1 MICLFM
7 VMQKSMTKYI
17 TRMGQN
23 TGTLNASK
31 KVQTMAT
38 RMPLVAA
45 CLKRRRGQLGDSGT
59 ALPPRTAHGL
69 GAVLRV
75 RYECRT
81 TQTAAACGAQQRGED
96 ADTQSAR
103 PRVCSRAGRL
113 EDTAG

>member
-7 VMQKSMTKYI
+7 VMQKSMMKYM

-45 CLKRRRGQLGDSGT
+45 CLEGG
-59 ALPPRTAHGL
+59 
-69 GAVLRV
+69 
-75 RYECRT
+75 
-81 TQTAAACGAQQRGED
+81 
-96 ADTQSAR
+96 
-103 PRVCSRAGRL
+103 GR
-113 EDTAG
+113 

>member
-45 CLKRRRGQLGDSGT
+45 CLK
-59 ALPPRTAHGL
+59 
-69 GAVLRV
+69 
-75 RYECRT
+75 
-81 TQTAAACGAQQRGED
+81 
-96 ADTQSAR
+96 
-103 PRVCSRAGRL
+103 
-113 EDTAG
+113 